1 MTVVEVMENQLLT
14 AGAGE
19 TQPEKKHQKSV
30 VVYDC
35 RPGSSAA
42 PPRTFD
48 ISNADFTSF
57 LQALVREFSLSNDET
72 FVISTT
78 DRKEIDQELYKELV
92 HGKTLQLMTSVNQ
105 ELPVATQERI
115 DYLPHYHTLVQ
126 CGMYEYYASEGQ
138 KALPYAFA
146 ELIDNALSATRRN
159 TDIRRI
165 EIRLLFDEAQGGPA
179 VVVMDNGCGMTSKQL
194 NNWAVYRLSKFIREN
209 STFQSEEASYVQ
221 PDPVPRSLNS
231 DISYFGVGGKQAVFY
246 IGQSVRMISK
256 PASSPDVHEFIMSK
270 DDFERKERNK
280 EDIYSGFIRN
290 RKVSEV

>member
-209 STFQSEEASYVQ
+209 STFQSE
-221 PDPVPRSLNS
+221 
-231 DISYFGVGGKQAVFY
+231 
-246 IGQSVRMISK
+246 
-256 PASSPDVHEFIMSK
+256 
-270 DDFERKERNK
+270 
-280 EDIYSGFIRN
+280 
-290 RKVSEV
+290 